1 MKSVICSFKAVPD
14 SRLGLNQRIN
24 AQHFLL
30 LFPNTMFDMKL
41 NRLSIVLAVPFG
53 LLCVCFLTQT
63 RAQTPLQ
70 PQNQVDAQDSVRIQE
85 DDPAAM
91 EDQHFTL
98 KVLPLLKSKCLGCH
112 GAAVDD
118 IKGEFDVRT
127 RADLLS
133 GGESG
138 DPGVIPGDV
147 DASTLIQA
155 VRWDGLEMPPKEND
169 RLTPEQVAVL
179 ERWVAVGAPWPDE
192 KRQRQILAAERLV
205 AETEEGVLVTT
216 SGGLS
221 DTWTYRRYDKRDVW
235 AFQPLRET
243 FQFDSIDAFIN
254 ARLSEAKLSGAPQAE
269 PRDLIRRVTLD
280 LTGLPP
286 TADQINRFLK
296 GWKADPE
303 LAWGNLV
310 DRLLA
315 SPQYGERWAQHW
327 LDVVRYADTAGFSND
342 YERSNAWRY
351 RDYVIRAFNEDK
363 PFEEFVLQQIAGD
376 EFRPEDSESLIAT
389 SFLRMGP
396 WGTAMVP
403 QDEARQLYRDDVVH
417 SIGQSFLS
425 IPMRCCKCHDHKF
438 DPIPTRDYYR
448 LYAALA
454 GTQPAELSAAFL
466 PEENKAGFRVGQEIV
481 DRLYAFADGKRQA
494 LVDKREAAAKAW
506 YKEHDLPYKNV
517 NARRKDPEDQKP
529 PRHVGLSE
537 MEKGRLK
544 VREQDVWIWERRQE
558 RYQPM
563 VQSVFNGPDQNQ
575 NGRKLRKPAKFDTK
589 WKPTTHIF
597 TGGDYQAIGESVS
610 PGVLSAC
617 GVSAPDGTDQDP
629 FAIGEEIHGRRL
641 ALAKW
646 IADKK
651 NPLSTRSFV
660 NRIWQH
666 HFGTGIVGT
675 ANNFG
680 AKGAPPSHPE
690 LLDWLASQFLA
701 NGGRSK
707 PLHRLIVMSQ
717 AYRRSSK
724 HPEPQLVKTI
734 DPTGQLLASFRP
746 RRLTAEELRDAILLV
761 TGELNPEMGGV
772 PVMPEINLEVAL
784 EPRMI
789 QFSIAPAYQPSRT
802 PHERNRRSIYAYR
815 VRGQADPFMEVMNL
829 PNPNESCEVRD
840 VAAVSPQ
847 AFTLMNSDVMT
858 DRSIA
863 FAKHLQAQ
871 HAGTKLQVTNAFEL
885 AYGRQP
891 RSKELSSLTN
901 YVEDMV
907 KYHRQHKPESTVY
920 PTSVTRSLVEE
931 FTGETFTF
939 DEILPVFEDYVPDTK
954 PANVSAETRALAD
967 LAMLLFNSNE
977 FVYVY

>member
-1 MKSVICSFKAVPD
+1 MNLTCFFKVLPALV
-14 SRLGLNQRIN
+14 GL
-24 AQHFLL
+24 
-30 LFPNTMFDMKL
+30 
-41 NRLSIVLAVPFG
+41 IVLSCLGQSQLQAQSQVIHQADKSDAV
-53 LLCVCFLTQT
+53 TEST
-63 RAQTPLQ
+63 A
-70 PQNQVDAQDSVRIQE
+70 NHE
-85 DDPAAM
+85 
-91 EDQHFTL
+91 QHFTL

-112 GAAVDD
+112 GAVADD
-118 IKGEFDVRT
+118 IKGDFDVRT
-127 RADLLS
+127 REALLA

-138 DPGVIPGDV
+138 EPGLILGDL
-147 DASTLIQA
+147 DGSPLIQA

-169 RLTPEQVAVL
+169 RLTAEQVTVI
-179 ERWVAVGAPWPDE
+179 ERWVAAGAPWPNV
-192 KRQRQILAAERLV
+192 KRQQQILAAERSV
-205 AETEEGVLVTT
+205 PENEDGVLVIT
-216 SGGLS
+216 SGGIS
-221 DTWTYRRYDKRDVW
+221 DSWTYRRYDERDVW
-235 AFQPLRET
+235 AFQPLRQG
-243 FQFDSIDAFIN
+243 FKFDSIDGFIDV
-254 ARLSEAKLSGAPQAE
+254 RLSDANLSTAPQAT
-269 PRDLIRRVTLD
+269 PRELIRRVTFD

-286 TADQINRFLK
+286 TVNEIRRFLNE
-296 GWKADPE
+296 WNADSE
-303 LAWGNLV
+303 LAWSDLV

-363 PFEEFVLQQIAGD
+363 PYEEFVLQQLAGD
-376 EFRPEDSESLIAT
+376 EFRPEDPESMIAT

-396 WGTAMVP
+396 WGTAMIP

-438 DPIPTRDYYR
+438 DPLPTRDYYR
-448 LYAALA
+448 FYAALS
-454 GTQPAELSAAFL
+454 GTQPAEMPAEFL
-466 PEENKAGFRVGQEIV
+466 PEENTAGFQSGQKLV

-494 LVDKREAAAKAW
+494 LIDKQEAAAKEW
-506 YKEHDLPYKNV
+506 YQRHDLPYKGV
-517 NARRKDPEDQKP
+517 NARRKDPEDMKP

-544 VREQDVWIWERRQE
+544 VREQDVWIWERRKE
-558 RYQPM
+558 RYQPL

-575 NGRKLRKPAKFDTK
+575 NGRKLRKPGKMNAN
-589 WKPTTHIF
+589 WKPTSSIF
-597 TGGDYQAIGESVS
+597 TGGDQQAVGPMVA

-617 GVSAPDGTDQDP
+617 GVAAQDGTDQDP
-629 FAIGEEIHGRRL
+629 FAIGEKVEGRRL

-680 AKGAPPSHPE
+680 AKGDQPSHPE
-690 LLDWLASQFLA
+690 LLDWLAQQFLM

-707 PLHRLIVMSQ
+707 PLHRLIVMSK
-717 AYRRSSK
+717 AYRRSSA
-724 HPEPQLVKTI
+724 HPEPSLLSTV
-734 DPTGQLLASFRP
+734 DPTGKLLASFRP

-772 PVMPEINLEVAL
+772 PIMPEINLEVAL

-802 PHERNRRSIYAYR
+802 PGERNRRSVYSYR

-829 PNPNESCEVRD
+829 PNPNESCEARD

-863 FAKHLQAQ
+863 FAQRLLAQ
-871 HAGTKLQVTNAFEL
+871 HKDTKQQVKNAFQLAHGRDPDTREL
-885 AYGRQP
+885 Q
-891 RSKELSSLTN
+891 SLVT
-901 YVEDMV
+901 YVQEMV
-907 KYHRQHKPESTVY
+907 VYHRKHKPEPKVY

-931 FTGETFTF
+931 FTGETFDF
-939 DEILPVFEDYVPDTK
+939 DEILPVFEDYVPDAK
-954 PANVSAETRALAD
+954 SAAVSAETRALAD
-967 LAMLLFNSNE
+967 LGMLLFNSNE

>member
-1 MKSVICSFKAVPD
+1 MKPYWSSK
-14 SRLGLNQRIN
+14 
-24 AQHFLL
+24 
-30 LFPNTMFDMKL
+30 
-41 NRLSIVLAVPFG
+41 VLAA
-53 LLCVCFLTQT
+53 LICLQCVCFLGGMQVQ
-63 RAQTPLQ
+63 AQTQESSQ
-70 PQNQVDAQDSVRIQE
+70 PKTQVRHEGHGLDQKSGST
-85 DDPAAM
+85 AM
-91 EDQHFTL
+91 QKHFTL

-112 GAAVDD
+112 GAVEDD

-127 RADLLS
+127 RAGLLS

-138 DPGVIPGDV
+138 DPGVMPGDLEG
-147 DASTLIQA
+147 SKLIQA

-169 RLTPEQVAVL
+169 RLTAEQLTVV
-179 ERWVAVGAPWPDE
+179 ERWVAAGAPWPDE
-192 KRQRQILAAERLV
+192 KVQQQILLAERLV
-205 AETEEGVLVTT
+205 PENDEGVLVKT

-221 DTWTYRRYDKRDVW
+221 DTWTYRRYEKRDVW

-243 FQFDSIDAFIN
+243 FQFDSVDGFVN
-254 ARLSEAKLSGAPQAE
+254 ARLSDAKLTPAPQAE
-269 PRDLIRRVTLD
+269 PHDLIRRVTLD

-286 TADQINRFLK
+286 TVVQVNRFMRE
-296 GWKADPE
+296 WEVDRE
-303 LAWGNLV
+303 IAWGDLV

-351 RDYVIRAFNEDK
+351 RDYVVRAFNEDK

-376 EFRPEDSESLIAT
+376 EYRPEDSESLIAT

-396 WGTAMVP
+396 WGTAMIP

-454 GTQPAELSAAFL
+454 GTQPAEMSAAFL
-466 PEENKAGFRVGQEIV
+466 PEENTAGFRDGQKLV
-481 DRLYAFADGKRQA
+481 DRLYEFADGKRQA
-494 LVDKREAAAKAW
+494 LVDKQEAAAKAW
-506 YKEHDLPYKNV
+506 YKEHDLTYKGV

-544 VREQDVWIWERRQE
+544 VREQDVWIWERRKE

-563 VQSVFNGPDQNQ
+563 VQTVFNGPDQNQ
-575 NGRKLRKPAKFDTK
+575 NGRKLRKPEKWNTK
-589 WKPTTHIF
+589 WKPTTSIF
-597 TGGDYQAIGESVS
+597 TGGDYQVAGDPVS

-617 GVSAPDGTDQDP
+617 GLPARDGTDQDP
-629 FAIGEEIHGRRL
+629 FAIDDAVQGRRL

-646 IADKK
+646 IADEK

-666 HFGTGIVGT
+666 HFGAGIVGT

-680 AKGAPPSHPE
+680 AKGDQPTHPE
-690 LLDWLASQFLA
+690 LLDWLTRQFLA

-717 AYRRSSK
+717 AYRRSTTY
-724 HPEPQLVKTI
+724 PDPQKLRAV

-746 RRLTAEELRDAILLV
+746 RRLTAEELRDSILLV

-772 PVMPEINLEVAL
+772 PIMPEINLEVAL

-802 PHERNRRSIYAYR
+802 PRERNRRSIYAYR

-840 VAAVSPQ
+840 MAAVSPQ

-863 FAKHLQAQ
+863 LAQ
-871 HAGTKLQVTNAFEL
+871 RLQVEHSGRELQIKNAFEL

-891 RSKELSSLTN
+891 RPQELKSVTD
-901 YVEDMV
+901 YVEEMV
-907 KYHRQHKPESTVY
+907 IYHRQHKPEAKIY
-920 PTSVTRSLVEE
+920 PTSVARSLVEE

-939 DEILPVFEDYVPDTK
+939 NEILPVFEAYVPDTQ
-954 PANVSAETRALAD
+954 PAGVSAEVRALAD

>member
-1 MKSVICSFKAVPD
+1 MLVNTPIFHFLFFKMMCDLKLHQLVKAFASLVVF
-14 SRLGLNQRIN
+14 LGLFLPGQGQ
-24 AQHFLL
+24 AQNPVPPQFHEQS
-30 LFPNTMFDMKL
+30 PEEG
-41 NRLSIVLAVPFG
+41 LSG
-53 LLCVCFLTQT
+53 KH
-63 RAQTPLQ
+63 
-70 PQNQVDAQDSVRIQE
+70 DSTLVE
-85 DDPAAM
+85 DR
-91 EDQHFTL
+91 HFTL
-98 KVLPLLKSKCLGCH
+98 KLLPLLKSKCLGCH
-112 GAAVDD
+112 GAVGDD
-118 IKGEFDVRT
+118 IKGEFDIRT
-127 RADLLS
+127 RASLLS

-138 DPGVIPGDV
+138 DPGVVPGNLDES
-147 DASTLIQA
+147 ALIQA

-169 RLTPEQVAVL
+169 RLTPEQVAVV
-179 ERWVAVGAPWPDE
+179 ERWVAAGAPWPDTE
-192 KRQRQILAAERLV
+192 RQQQILAQERLV
-205 AETEEGVLVTT
+205 IENDEGILVKT

-221 DTWTYRRYDKRDVW
+221 DTWTYRRYDKSDVW
-235 AFQPLRET
+235 AFQPLRKT
-243 FQFDSIDAFIN
+243 YQFDSVDGFIDA
-254 ARLSEAKLSGAPQAE
+254 RLQEAKLSKAPQAA
-269 PRDLIRRVTLD
+269 PRDLIRRVTFD

-286 TADQINRFLK
+286 TVEEMKRFMEE
-296 GWKADPE
+296 WEVDSE
-303 LAWGNLV
+303 DAWGDLV

-363 PFEEFVLQQIAGD
+363 PFDEFVLQQLAGD
-376 EFRPEDSESLIAT
+376 EFRPGDPESLIAT

-396 WGTAMVP
+396 WGTAMIP
-403 QDEARQLYRDDVVH
+403 QEEARQLYRDDVVH

-425 IPMRCCKCHDHKF
+425 VPMRCCKCHDHKF

-448 LYAALA
+448 MYAALA
-454 GTQPAELSAAFL
+454 ATQPVESAAAFL
-466 PEENKAGFRVGQEIV
+466 PEENTAGFSAGQELV
-481 DRLYAFADGKRQA
+481 DRLYRFADGKRKA

-506 YKEHDLPYKNV
+506 YTEHNLPYKNV

-544 VREQDVWIWERRQE
+544 VREQDVWIWERRKE

-563 VQSVFNGPDQNQ
+563 VQTIFNGPDQNQ
-575 NGRKLRKPAKFDTK
+575 NGRKLRRPEKFNRQ
-589 WKPTTHIF
+589 WKPTTNIL
-597 TGGDYQAIGESVS
+597 TGGDYQAIGEAVS

-617 GVSAPDGTDQDP
+617 GVPALDGTDSDP
-629 FAIGEEIHGRRL
+629 YAINEVVEGRRL
-641 ALAKW
+641 ALARW
-646 IADKK
+646 IVDSR
-651 NPLSTRSFV
+651 NPLPTRSFV

-666 HFGTGIVGT
+666 HFGAGIVGT
-675 ANNFG
+675 PNNFG
-680 AKGAPPSHPE
+680 AKGDRPSHPE
-690 LLDWLASQFLA
+690 LLDWLAAAFLR

-717 AYRRSSK
+717 AYRRSST
-724 HPEPQLVKTI
+724 HPDPQLLNSV
-734 DPTGQLLASFRP
+734 DPTGQLLASFKP

-772 PVMPEINLEVAL
+772 PIMPEINLEVAL

-802 PHERNRRSIYAYR
+802 PKERNRRSIYAYR

-847 AFTLMNSDVMT
+847 AFTLMNSDIMT

-863 FAKHLQAQ
+863 FARRLQAE
-871 HAGTKLQVTNAFEL
+871 ASGTKQQITNAFRL
-885 AYGRQP
+885 AYGRPP
-891 RSKELSSLTN
+891 RAQELKSLTD
-901 YVEDMV
+901 YVTDMV
-907 KYHRQHKPESTVY
+907 KHHRKHKPEPKVY
-920 PTSVTRSLVEE
+920 PTTVTRSLVEE
-931 FTGETFTF
+931 FTGDTFTF
-939 DEILPVFEDYVPDTK
+939 DEILPIFENYVPDAK
-954 PANVSAETRALAD
+954 PAGVTAEVRALAD

>member
-1 MKSVICSFKAVPD
+1 MNLTCFFKVLPALV
-14 SRLGLNQRIN
+14 GL
-24 AQHFLL
+24 
-30 LFPNTMFDMKL
+30 
-41 NRLSIVLAVPFG
+41 IVLSCLGQSQLQAQSQVNHQADKSDAV
-53 LLCVCFLTQT
+53 TEST
-63 RAQTPLQ
+63 A
-70 PQNQVDAQDSVRIQE
+70 NHE
-85 DDPAAM
+85 
-91 EDQHFTL
+91 QHFTL

-112 GAAVDD
+112 GAVADD
-118 IKGEFDVRT
+118 IKGDFDVRT
-127 RADLLS
+127 REALLA

-138 DPGVIPGDV
+138 EPGLILGDL
-147 DASTLIQA
+147 DGSPLIQA

-169 RLTPEQVAVL
+169 RLTAEQVTVI
-179 ERWVAVGAPWPDE
+179 ERWVAAGAPWPNA
-192 KRQRQILAAERLV
+192 KRQQQILAAERSV
-205 AETEEGVLVTT
+205 PENEDGVLVIT
-216 SGGLS
+216 SGGIS
-221 DTWTYRRYDKRDVW
+221 DSWTYRRYDERDVW
-235 AFQPLRET
+235 AFQPLRQG
-243 FQFDSIDAFIN
+243 FKFDSIDGFIDV
-254 ARLSEAKLSGAPQAE
+254 RLSDANLSTAPQAT
-269 PRDLIRRVTLD
+269 PRELIRRATFD

-286 TADQINRFLK
+286 TPNQIRRFLNE
-296 GWKADPE
+296 WNADSE
-303 LAWGNLV
+303 LAWSDLV

-363 PFEEFVLQQIAGD
+363 PYEEFVLQQLAGD
-376 EFRPEDSESLIAT
+376 EFRPEDPESMIAT

-396 WGTAMVP
+396 WGTAMIP

-438 DPIPTRDYYR
+438 DPLPTRDYYR
-448 LYAALA
+448 FYAALS
-454 GTQPAELSAAFL
+454 GTQPAEMPAEFL
-466 PEENKAGFRVGQEIV
+466 PEENTAGFQSGQKLV

-494 LVDKREAAAKAW
+494 LIDKQEAAAKEW
-506 YKEHDLPYKNV
+506 YQRHDLPYKGV
-517 NARRKDPEDQKP
+517 NARRKDPEDMKP

-544 VREQDVWIWERRQE
+544 VREQDVWIWERRKE
-558 RYQPM
+558 RYQPL

-575 NGRKLRKPAKFDTK
+575 NGRKLRKPGKMNAN
-589 WKPTTHIF
+589 WKPTSSIF
-597 TGGDYQAIGESVS
+597 TGGDQQAVGPTVA

-617 GVSAPDGTDQDP
+617 GVAAQDGTDKDP
-629 FAIGEEIHGRRL
+629 FAIGEKVEGRRL

-680 AKGAPPSHPE
+680 AKGDQPSHPE
-690 LLDWLASQFLA
+690 LLDWLAQQFLM

-707 PLHRLIVMSQ
+707 PLHRLIVMSK
-717 AYRRSSK
+717 AYRRSSA
-724 HPEPQLVKTI
+724 HPDPSLLSTV
-734 DPTGQLLASFRP
+734 DPTGKLLASFRP

-772 PVMPEINLEVAL
+772 PIMPEINLEVAL

-802 PHERNRRSIYAYR
+802 PGERNRRSVYAYR

-829 PNPNESCEVRD
+829 PNPNESCEARD

-863 FAKHLQAQ
+863 FAQRLLAQ
-871 HAGTKLQVTNAFEL
+871 HKDTKQQVKNAFQLAHGRDPEIREL
-885 AYGRQP
+885 QSLVTYV
-891 RSKELSSLTN
+891 KE
-901 YVEDMV
+901 MV
-907 KYHRQHKPESTVY
+907 VYHRKHKPEPRVY

-931 FTGETFTF
+931 FTGETFDF
-939 DEILPVFEDYVPDTK
+939 DEILPVFDDYVPDAK
-954 PANVSAETRALAD
+954 SAAVSAETRALAD
-967 LAMLLFNSNE
+967 LGMLLFNSNE

>member
-1 MKSVICSFKAVPD
+1 MNLTCFFKVLPALV
-14 SRLGLNQRIN
+14 GL
-24 AQHFLL
+24 
-30 LFPNTMFDMKL
+30 
-41 NRLSIVLAVPFG
+41 IVLSCLGQSQLQAQSQVNHQADKSDAV
-53 LLCVCFLTQT
+53 TEST
-63 RAQTPLQ
+63 A
-70 PQNQVDAQDSVRIQE
+70 NHE
-85 DDPAAM
+85 
-91 EDQHFTL
+91 QHFTL

-112 GAAVDD
+112 GAVADD
-118 IKGEFDVRT
+118 IKGDFDVRT
-127 RADLLS
+127 REALLA

-138 DPGVIPGDV
+138 EPGLILGDL
-147 DASTLIQA
+147 DGSPLIQA

-169 RLTPEQVAVL
+169 RLTAEQVTVI
-179 ERWVAVGAPWPDE
+179 ERWVAAGAPWPNV
-192 KRQRQILAAERLV
+192 KRQQQILAAERSV
-205 AETEEGVLVTT
+205 PENEDGVLVIT
-216 SGGLS
+216 SGGIS
-221 DTWTYRRYDKRDVW
+221 DSWTYRRYDERDVW
-235 AFQPLRET
+235 AFQPLRQG
-243 FQFDSIDAFIN
+243 FKFDSIDGFIDV
-254 ARLSEAKLSGAPQAE
+254 RLSDANLSTAPQAT
-269 PRDLIRRVTLD
+269 PRELIRRVTFD

-286 TADQINRFLK
+286 TVNEIRRFLNE
-296 GWKADPE
+296 WNADSE
-303 LAWGNLV
+303 LAWSDLV

-363 PFEEFVLQQIAGD
+363 PYEEFVLQQLAGD
-376 EFRPEDSESLIAT
+376 EFRPEDPESMIAT

-396 WGTAMVP
+396 WGTAMIP

-438 DPIPTRDYYR
+438 DPLPTRDYYR
-448 LYAALA
+448 FYAALS
-454 GTQPAELSAAFL
+454 GTQPAEMPAEFL
-466 PEENKAGFRVGQEIV
+466 PEENTAGFQSGQKLV

-494 LVDKREAAAKAW
+494 LIDKQEAAAKEW
-506 YKEHDLPYKNV
+506 YQRHDLPYKGV
-517 NARRKDPEDQKP
+517 NARRKDPEDMKP

-544 VREQDVWIWERRQE
+544 VREQDVWIWERRKE
-558 RYQPM
+558 RYQPL

-575 NGRKLRKPAKFDTK
+575 NGRKLRKPGKMNAN
-589 WKPTTHIF
+589 WKPTSSIF
-597 TGGDYQAIGESVS
+597 TGGDQQAVGPMVA

-617 GVSAPDGTDQDP
+617 GVAAQDGTDQDP
-629 FAIGEEIHGRRL
+629 FAIGEKVEGRRL

-680 AKGAPPSHPE
+680 AKGDQPSHPE
-690 LLDWLASQFLA
+690 LLDWLAQQFLM

-707 PLHRLIVMSQ
+707 PLHRLIVMSK
-717 AYRRSSK
+717 AYRRSSA
-724 HPEPQLVKTI
+724 HPEPSLLSTV
-734 DPTGQLLASFRP
+734 DPTGKLLASFRP

-772 PVMPEINLEVAL
+772 PIMPEINLEVAL

-802 PHERNRRSIYAYR
+802 PGERNRRSVYSYR

-829 PNPNESCEVRD
+829 PNPNESCEARD

-863 FAKHLQAQ
+863 FAQRLLAQ
-871 HAGTKLQVTNAFEL
+871 HKDTKQQVKNAFQLAHGRDPDTREL
-885 AYGRQP
+885 Q
-891 RSKELSSLTN
+891 SLVT
-901 YVEDMV
+901 YVQEMV
-907 KYHRQHKPESTVY
+907 VYHRKHKPEPKVY

-931 FTGETFTF
+931 FTGETFDF
-939 DEILPVFEDYVPDTK
+939 DEILPVFEDYVPDAK
-954 PANVSAETRALAD
+954 SAAVSAETRALAD
-967 LAMLLFNSNE
+967 LGMLLFNSNE

>member
-1 MKSVICSFKAVPD
+1 MLQMRPNWCSKVVAALICC
-14 SRLGLNQRIN
+14 
-24 AQHFLL
+24 H
-30 LFPNTMFDMKL
+30 
-41 NRLSIVLAVPFG
+41 
-53 LLCVCFLTQT
+53 CVCFLGERQTQ
-63 RAQTPLQ
+63 AQTEEPS
-70 PQNQVDAQDSVRIQE
+70 PAKTQVSNEEHGLDQKRDATDMQR
-85 DDPAAM
+85 
-91 EDQHFTL
+91 HFTL

-112 GAAVDD
+112 GAVEDD

-127 RADLLS
+127 RAGLLA

-138 DPGVIPGDV
+138 EPGVMPGDL
-147 DASTLIQA
+147 DGSTLIQA

-169 RLTPEQVAVL
+169 RLTAEQLTVV
-179 ERWVAVGAPWPDE
+179 ERWVAAGAPWPDE
-192 KRQRQILAAERLV
+192 KVQQQILLAERLV
-205 AETEEGVLVTT
+205 PENDEGVLVNT

-221 DTWTYRRYDKRDVW
+221 DTWTYRRYEKRDVW

-243 FQFDSIDAFIN
+243 FDFDSVDGFVN
-254 ARLSEAKLSGAPQAE
+254 ARLSDAKLAPAPQAE
-269 PRDLIRRVTLD
+269 PHDLIRRVTLD

-286 TADQINRFLK
+286 TVVQVNRFMRE
-296 GWKADPE
+296 WKVDPE
-303 LAWGNLV
+303 IAWGDLV

-351 RDYVIRAFNEDK
+351 RDYVIRSFNQDK
-363 PFEEFVLQQIAGD
+363 PFAEFVLQQIAGD
-376 EFRPEDSESLIAT
+376 EYRPGDTESIIAT

-396 WGTAMVP
+396 WGTAMIP

-448 LYAALA
+448 FYAALA
-454 GTQPAELSAAFL
+454 GTQPAEMSAAFL
-466 PEENKAGFRVGQEIV
+466 PEENTAGFRDGQKLV
-481 DRLYAFADGKRQA
+481 DRLHAFADGKRQA
-494 LVDKREAAAKAW
+494 LVDKQEAAARAW
-506 YKEHDLPYKNV
+506 YEEHDLPYKGV

-544 VREQDVWIWERRQE
+544 VREQDVWIWERRKE

-563 VQSVFNGPDQNQ
+563 VQTVFNGPDQNQ
-575 NGRKLRKPAKFDTK
+575 NGRKLRKPEKWNTR
-589 WKPTTHIF
+589 WKPTTTIF
-597 TGGDYQAIGESVS
+597 TGGDHQVAGDPVS

-617 GVSAPDGTDQDP
+617 GLPVRDGTDQDP
-629 FAIGEEIHGRRL
+629 FAIDDAIEGRRL

-646 IADKK
+646 IADEK

-666 HFGTGIVGT
+666 HFGAGIVGT

-680 AKGAPPSHPE
+680 AKGDQPTHPE
-690 LLDWLASQFLA
+690 LLDWLTRQFLA
-701 NGGRSK
+701 NSGRSK

-717 AYRRSSK
+717 TYRRSTTY
-724 HPEPQLVKTI
+724 PDPQKLRAV

-772 PVMPEINLEVAL
+772 PIMPEINLEVAL

-802 PHERNRRSIYAYR
+802 PQERNRRSIYAYR

-840 VAAVSPQ
+840 TAAVSPQ

-863 FAKHLQAQ
+863 LAQ
-871 HAGTKLQVTNAFEL
+871 RLQVEHTGLELQIRNAFDL

-891 RSKELSSLTN
+891 QPQELKSITV

-907 KYHRQHKPESTVY
+907 KYHRQHKPEAKIY
-920 PTSVTRSLVEE
+920 PTSVARSLVEE

-939 DEILPVFEDYVPDTK
+939 DEILPVFENYVPDTQ
-954 PANVSAETRALAD
+954 PAGVSAEVRALAD
-967 LAMLLFNSNE
+967 LALLLFNSNE